1 MNATLWA
8 PADVVHMGMA
18 VGATIVLC
26 VWGICI
32 AAVRYQAGSKA
43 VSRGIMLERANED
56 LIGNVVH
63 AKAERDQWKEKY
75 DELKALHPDPPK
87 NILPAD
93 AVPFD
98 PERITPTM

>member
-43 VSRGIMLERANED
+43 ITRVSMLERANND

-75 DELKALHPDPPK
+75 DELKALHP
-87 NILPAD
+87 ILPAD